1 MFEDGRVEIVVNE
14 AGERFGASLPVPD
27 EAQPVI
33 ASAAA
38 STAARWERSS
48 DDALSRKHA
57 MRCCAIGERACPARE
72 PAATVET
79 MEQLVGDQVR

>member
-27 EAQPVI
+27 EAQPVV

-38 STAARWERSS
+38 STAA
-48 DDALSRKHA
+48 AVGA
-57 MRCCAIGERACPARE
+57 FIG
-72 PAATVET
+72 
-79 MEQLVGDQVR
+79 